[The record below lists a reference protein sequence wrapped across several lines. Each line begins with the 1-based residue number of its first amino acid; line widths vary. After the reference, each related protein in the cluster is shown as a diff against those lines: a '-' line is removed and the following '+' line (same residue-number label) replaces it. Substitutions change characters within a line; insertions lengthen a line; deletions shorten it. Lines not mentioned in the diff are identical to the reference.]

1 MKPKQRNW
9 TDEDDQYLKEHWF
22 EPLNK
27 IGEKFNVTGTAIRY
41 RLEKKLGIER
51 PKGKIANMRLRA
63 SIYRDRNK
71 DKVPED
77 WMELPSTRQDA
88 KKINSSFFWD
98 GQPCDRAGHMSRR
111 KTSSGGCW
119 DCDYGDHK
127 DKLLKDP
134 EFRVKRNKDSR
145 DYFKKNKKEY
155 LRKQRERKNSDE
167 FREWARKHDAK
178 RRQNIDFR
186 LAKSLRDRLYHA
198 IKRGLKFQS
207 ASKLVGCSIDELK
220 EHLSKQFD
228 DVMSWENYGKWHI
241 DHIRPCDS
249 FDLTD
254 KDQQKVCFH
263 YFNLQPL
270 LGTENQSK
278 KDSYTPLEEV
288 VWVERMQALGYEG
301 ELFLKYEEGNSY

>member
-88 KKINSSFFWD
+88 KKINSFFFWD
-98 GQPCDRAGHMSRR
+98 GQPCDRAGHISRR

-127 DKLLKDP
+127 DKLQNETD
-134 EFRVKRNKDSR
+134 FREIRR
-145 DYFKKNKKEY
+145 ERFKKYYDEKGEEFLKG
-155 LRKQRERKNSDE
+155 QRERKNTDE
-167 FREWARKHDAK
+167 FRAWSRKHGAK
-178 RRQNIDFR
+178 LRQDLDYR
-186 LAKSLRDRLYHA
+186 LSKSLRDRLYKA
-198 IKRGLKFQS
+198 IKRGLKFKS
-207 ASKLVGCSIDELK
+207 AITLVGCNIDELK

-228 DVMSWENYGKWHI
+228 DVMSWENYGEWHI

-249 FDLTD
+249 FDLSS

-270 LGTENQSK
+270 WGKENQSK